1 MRLKGRVAIVTGG
14 ARGLGRAF
22 ALRLAQEGARVMIM
36 NIVLRDKDLDD
47 MKESVRL
54 IQETG
59 AEAL

>member
-1 MRLKGRVAIVTGG
+1 MRLKDRAAVVTGG

-47 MKESVRL
+47 MK
-54 IQETG
+54 
-59 AEAL
+59 